1 MKILQRHERVLA
13 RGDMQTSYLDRF
25 SLDSH
30 DLPSVSV
37 IIPTFNRSPN
47 PLEKDSNPLGWCLE
61 SLLAQKGKVLDE
73 IIIIDDGSVDYTR
86 GLVEHFSNIT
96 PTNIVYLRNN
106 ENKGVPFSINR
117 GIKRSRNNLL
127 MFVDDDCIFS
137 KYMLFGANYTLNKLE
152 NRAAALQLPVYH
164 RKIFSRPLDMNKI
177 GVLDL
182 EKGIMDGNYD
192 GFPIEYAED
201 LENSFIDKELKII
214 KPFEIKN
221 IGGIVL
227 SKKEALEEAGL
238 FPEFFTWKNNYRIES
253 YLSMALSDLGYTL
266 FFTPDPKFHCIHL
279 KYGAHSTQ
287 DNHKKINPALRR
299 LISQSNI
306 TRENTGCRVD
316 PEEWF
321 FDRIISTY
329 VTLGIKSREAADRY
343 VEETR
348 KIFVEENG
356 LGVSGVGTKIKDKSE
371 RNRIFEEA
379 VREGDKL
386 MGKLA

>member
-13 RGDMQTSYLDRF
+13 REDMQTSYLDRF

-61 SLLAQKGKVLDE
+61 SLLAQKGEVLDE
-73 IIIIDDGSVDYTR
+73 IVIVDDGSVDYTR

-117 GIKRSRNNLL
+117 GIKKSRNNLL

-152 NRAAALQLPVYH
+152 NKVAALQLPVYH
-164 RKIFSRPLDMNKI
+164 RKIFPRPLDMNKI
-177 GVLDL
+177 GILDL

-287 DNHKKINPALRR
+287 DNHKKINPVLRR

-371 RNRIFEEA
+371 RNRIFEKA